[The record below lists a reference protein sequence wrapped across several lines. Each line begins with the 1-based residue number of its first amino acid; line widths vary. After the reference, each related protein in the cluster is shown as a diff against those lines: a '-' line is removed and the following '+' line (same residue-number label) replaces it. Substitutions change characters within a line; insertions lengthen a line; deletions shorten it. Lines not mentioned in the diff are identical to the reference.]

1 MLASSPLTSSAALIA
16 EAGRFKEAAG
26 FFNLGTA
33 GDLDFEAALGLLM
46 PPEVGFF
53 GVAGDD
59 LAFAFA
65 LAFDFG
71 VAGAGGASSALSLKS
86 ATRPWSTATMIN
98 DDGL

>member
-1 MLASSPLTSSAALIA
+1 
-16 EAGRFKEAAG
+16 
-26 FFNLGTA
+26 
-33 GDLDFEAALGLLM
+33 LDFEAALGLLM

-59 LAFAFA
+59 LAFA

>member
-1 MLASSPLTSSAALIA
+1 
-16 EAGRFKEAAG
+16 
-26 FFNLGTA
+26 
-33 GDLDFEAALGLLM
+33 LDFEAALGLLM